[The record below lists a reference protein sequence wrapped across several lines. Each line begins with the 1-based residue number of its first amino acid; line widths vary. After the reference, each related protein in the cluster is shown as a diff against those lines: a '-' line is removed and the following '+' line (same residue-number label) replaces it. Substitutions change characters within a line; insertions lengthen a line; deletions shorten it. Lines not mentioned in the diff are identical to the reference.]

1 MLGTRDGI
9 EEAINK
15 ANKANDGLLKEI
27 PDSESLDAIIVA
39 ALDAIKE
46 EKEKKSNDID
56 EEEEVENNME
66 DERAKN
72 GVENVEGGVEVKKEK
87 NKKLMWDF
95 YFVIEPHCDLFYGE
109 WECLCILYKPVD
121 PEDQKLIT
129 AVRCLVG
136 LYCAR
141 KKFKFLRPSMS
152 ITNPKSA
159 KRKRRGGEK
168 EEEKNQGNLWA
179 TS

>member
-87 NKKLMWDF
+87 NKN
-95 YFVIEPHCDLFYGE
+95 
-109 WECLCILYKPVD
+109 
-121 PEDQKLIT
+121 
-129 AVRCLVG
+129 
-136 LYCAR
+136 
-141 KKFKFLRPSMS
+141 KKM
-152 ITNPKSA
+152 
-159 KRKRRGGEK
+159 
-168 EEEKNQGNLWA
+168 
-179 TS
+179 